1 MIKRRILSF
10 ISGMKN
16 RASQGV
22 ILASTAAISILA
34 FSGILEAA
42 PDSSQRLRGL
52 GDRVFYVW
60 VDIEIPG
67 VGVFPFSDNC
77 YFFDGNGD
85 WYESAFPTAGTWT
98 QDSVG
103 AKTTYSV
110 DGSTGDGSGFE
121 QIGLITPAGGRGL
134 LQLESVSTVDGTPFI
149 FHSVGSEIDES
160 DADSLCPFPP
170 EIV

>member
-1 MIKRRILSF
+1 MKRTLLTLM
-10 ISGMKN
+10 SGMKKK
-16 RASQGV
+16 ASAGV

-34 FSGILEAA
+34 FSGVLEAA

-67 VGVFPFSDNC
+67 VGVIPFSDNC

-103 AKTTYSV
+103 AKTTYFV
-110 DGSTGDGSGFE
+110 DGATGNGLGFE
-121 QIGLITPAGGRGL
+121 QIGSVTPAGGRGVL
-134 LQLESVSTVDGTPFI
+134 HLEAVSTVAGLPFV
-149 FHSVGSEIDES
+149 FYSTGSEIDES
-160 DADSLCPFPP
+160 DVDSICPFPP
-170 EIV
+170 GNG